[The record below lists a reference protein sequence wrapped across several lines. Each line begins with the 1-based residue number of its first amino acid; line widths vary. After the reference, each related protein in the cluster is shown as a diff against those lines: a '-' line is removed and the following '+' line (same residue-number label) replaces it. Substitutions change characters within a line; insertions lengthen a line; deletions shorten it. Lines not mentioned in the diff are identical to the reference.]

1 MVSFRTTEMVE
12 RYSQRNDSEPTDG
25 MPFQGTTESAVV
37 STREHDILSV
47 SSRVTPPHRH
57 NHHSYGGP
65 PSPSHTP
72 RLASPPRTQH
82 HSPRTCIPDE
92 ANRSHL
98 THPIDSLGDSFI
110 SSTRPYFPFVPFVPL
125 FPLFTAW
132 PLVQLYTTNHGG
144 RPSTH
149 PMARHRPSTH
159 PLRVQGH
166 H

>member
-1 MVSFRTTEMVE
+1 MASFRTTEMVE
-12 RYSQRNDSEPTDG
+12 RDSQRNGSEPTDG
-25 MPFQGTTESAVV
+25 MLFQGTTESAVV

-57 NHHSYGGP
+57 NRHSHGGP

-82 HSPRTCIPDE
+82 HSSRTCIPDE
-92 ANRSHL
+92 ANRGHP

-110 SSTRPYFPFVPFVPL
+110 SSTRSDFPFVPL
-125 FPLFTAW
+125 FTVR
-132 PLVQLYTTNHGG
+132 PLVQLYSTDHHD

-166 H
+166 HRYHQ

>member
-12 RYSQRNDSEPTDG
+12 RDSQRNGSEPTDG

-57 NHHSYGGP
+57 NHHHHSYGT

-82 HSPRTCIPDE
+82 HSSHTCIPDE

-98 THPIDSLGDSFI
+98 THPINSLGDSFI
-110 SSTRPYFPFVPFVPL
+110 SPTRSDSPFVPF
-125 FPLFTAW
+125 FTAW

-166 H
+166 YRYHQ